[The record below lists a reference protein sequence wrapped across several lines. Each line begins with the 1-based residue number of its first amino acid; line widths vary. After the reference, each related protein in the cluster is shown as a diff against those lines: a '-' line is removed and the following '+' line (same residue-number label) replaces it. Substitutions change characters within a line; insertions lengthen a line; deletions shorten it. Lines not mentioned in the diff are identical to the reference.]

1 LSVAGF
7 AFLPPFGDFAVF
19 ESEFEEPDEAVSL
32 SCACLGYVFAVGEV
46 SVFVLEEALE
56 VFLVA
61 EVFDAPGVEDGVF
74 CEFEVSVSDFFV
86 SVEVAVC
93 VFESEKAV
101 FFARVEV
108 VVLL

>member
-7 AFLPPFGDFAVF
+7 ALLPPFGDFAVF

-32 SCACLGYVFAVGEV
+32 SCACLGDVFAVGQV

-61 EVFDAPGVEDGVF
+61 DVFDAPGVDDGVF
-74 CEFEVSVSDFFV
+74 CEFEVSVCDFFV
-86 SVEVAVC
+86 SVKVAVG
-93 VFESEKAV
+93 VFESE
-101 FFARVEV
+101 
-108 VVLL
+108 